1 MFIQPSL
8 TQNQVD
14 VILPVGQYISIGN
27 TGNESTTVLLQ
38 SVATSAQPWNYSTI
52 GTLFNTA
59 RTFGPYTEDR
69 TIRIDNRNATV
80 EYSIGTQPQLRN
92 FPIFVIENK
101 GPIGLVEPAGTFVTL
116 TYNNNAGKV
125 RLNSAGA
132 HGLTAAVAVNENVYV
147 TWSGGTG
154 VTGLY
159 PVTALDTDTTGTA
172 VTIDLAYK
180 SSTVT
185 ISIAAPGVVTWTD
198 HGLSVNDTIRF
209 TTTGALPTGLAINTT
224 YYVKTVL
231 SPNRFTVSASAGGAA
246 ITTSGTQSGVQT
258 ALVWYGTA
266 VVAVANTAVTLASVT
281 VPGWSVGTGGQI
293 EINALFS
300 LTNSANAKNLG
311 MTFGGSAVF
320 TLASAN
326 VASVSVQKEIVN
338 RGGSQIV
345 SSAVGATGHGAST
358 GTVLTLSVN
367 TNVDQTFAIT
377 AQPVTANE
385 LVQLEYYSLQ
395 AIF

>member
-14 VILPVGQYISIGN
+14 VILPVGEYISIGN

-59 RTFGPYTEDR
+59 KTFGPYTEER

-80 EYSIGTQPQLRN
+80 EYSISAQPQLRS
-92 FPIFVIENK
+92 FPELMIKNK

-132 HGLTAAVAVNENVYV
+132 HGLTAAVAVGENVYV

-172 VTIDLAYK
+172 VTIDLAYR
-180 SSTVT
+180 SATAT
-185 ISIAAPGVVTWTD
+185 ITIAAPVWSLGQIMVCQSTTRFASRPLAHCQQAWPSTRPITSKPCCLQTPSLCLHPQGVQP
-198 HGLSVNDTIRF
+198 
-209 TTTGALPTGLAINTT
+209 LPQVARKVACKL
-224 YYVKTVL
+224 L
-231 SPNRFTVSASAGGAA
+231 W
-246 ITTSGTQSGVQT
+246 SGTEPQSSQWPT
-258 ALVWYGTA
+258 QQSLWHLSQYQA
-266 VVAVANTAVTLASVT
+266 
-281 VPGWSVGTGGQI
+281 GQ
-293 EINALFS
+293 S
-300 LTNSANAKNLG
+300 
-311 MTFGGSAVF
+311 
-320 TLASAN
+320 
-326 VASVSVQKEIVN
+326 
-338 RGGSQIV
+338 
-345 SSAVGATGHGAST
+345 
-358 GTVLTLSVN
+358 
-367 TNVDQTFAIT
+367 
-377 AQPVTANE
+377 E
-385 LVQLEYYSLQ
+385 LVGRSRSMHFS
-395 AIF
+395 A